1 MKLKN
6 RKPTDPAVT
15 ARILKRIEEM
25 TSEEVVAFLEYRTP
39 SVEETDMTGMFSDT
53 RKNGHQVAVKRRS
66 TKP

>member
-6 RKPTDPAVT
+6 RKPTDPTVT

-25 TSEEVVAFLEYRTP
+25 TPEEVVAFLEYRTP
-39 SVEETDMTGMFSDT
+39 GVEETDMTGMFSGN
-53 RKNGHQVAVKRRS
+53 RKNGHQATAEHRS

>member
-25 TSEEVVAFLEYRTP
+25 TPEEIVTFLEYRTP
-39 SVEETDMTGMFSDT
+39 GVEETDMTRMFST
-53 RKNGHQVAVKRRS
+53 NRQNGHKAPKRRAA
-66 TKP
+66 KP